1 MDLTA
6 WRMSREEEASLVAPG
21 PSTRFAR
28 AVRARRRWPTL
39 EFAKYFIFIEEWRC
53 RHVLGAPS
61 PCAHTAGTR
70 LSPFLFVCLFIRKR
84 WVDNCHV
91 LPVNPTLL
99 LLIAKRKCKW
109 ATWNGRWCSE
119 VTLNQAARTNWL
131 SFFLIAVGKLNRVD
145 HVDGWIQRMRV
156 PSQPNPPLSSHP
168 LSLSS
173 QGSHD
178 KHVQDNH

>member
-1 MDLTA
+1 
-6 WRMSREEEASLVAPG
+6 
-21 PSTRFAR
+21 
-28 AVRARRRWPTL
+28 VRARRRRPTL
-39 EFAKYFIFIEEWRC
+39 EFAEYFIFIVEGRC
-53 RHVLGAPS
+53 RHVLGGPS

-84 WVDNCHV
+84 WRDNRSV
-91 LPVNPTLL
+91 STRTLLPVNPTQL
-99 LLIAKRKCKW
+99 LLIAKEKCKW

-119 VTLNQAARTNWL
+119 VTLNQAGRTNRL
-131 SFFLIAVGKLNRVD
+131 SFFLNPWFLAVGKLNWVD
-145 HVDGWIQRMRV
+145 HVDGWIQRMRG

-178 KHVQDNH
+178 KHVHDNH